1 MDVFSREADKMW
13 TDKVPRKNQPRWSH
27 FSESADRELRVWIPS
42 IFDFIGKG
50 KERITLN
57 ALHLLVI
64 SKMEELKPHIK
75 IP

>member
-42 IFDFIGKG
+42 IFDFIWKG
-50 KERITLN
+50 KDNIKRS
-57 ALHLLVI
+57 ALASDIEDGGV
-64 SKMEELKPHIK
+64 KAPH
-75 IP
+75 